1 MKRVFLCAA
10 AAALTVS
17 LSACGGSSSA
27 TSEIFAMDTVMDL
40 TAYGDQGQAAI
51 DDAVSAINRLDRA
64 LDRTRPESE
73 VARLNSDGMLDV
85 SQETYRLIRKAM
97 EFSAATGGAFDIT
110 VAPVASAWGFTEDD
124 FRVPGQAELSELL
137 THVGAAHI
145 RPNDQR
151 RGDGTYTVELDGGTA
166 IDLGGIAKGYASDCV
181 EAAFRQQGV
190 SAGVVSLGG
199 NVYVQGSSP
208 DGDPWQ
214 VGIRDPLGD
223 GSFLTLRL
231 TDAYAIT
238 SGGYQRYFEQDGKTY
253 HHILDPATG
262 CPADSGL
269 LSVTVVADANGPQD
283 PSDGSCA
290 PGSGTMC
297 DAFST
302 ALFVM
307 GEDRAIDFWRGG
319 GYDFDMVLVTQDHR
333 VVITAGLADRFTG
346 NQELEYTYEVIR

>member
-1 MKRVFLCAA
+1 
-10 AAALTVS
+10 
-17 LSACGGSSSA
+17 
-27 TSEIFAMDTVMDL
+27 
-40 TAYGDQGQAAI
+40 
-51 DDAVSAINRLDRA
+51 
-64 LDRTRPESE
+64 
-73 VARLNSDGMLDV
+73 
-85 SQETYRLIRKAM
+85 
-97 EFSAATGGAFDIT
+97 
-110 VAPVASAWGFTEDD
+110 
-124 FRVPGQAELSELL
+124 
-137 THVGAAHI
+137 
-145 RPNDQR
+145 
-151 RGDGTYTVELDGGTA
+151 
-166 IDLGGIAKGYASDCV
+166 
-181 EAAFRQQGV
+181 
-190 SAGVVSLGG
+190 
-199 NVYVQGSSP
+199 
-208 DGDPWQ
+208 

-290 PGSGTMC
+290 PGNGTMC